1 MSNLI
6 VTEIEIV
13 AHIGKN
19 REKYVKLLK
28 EA

>member
-1 MSNLI
+1 MPNLI
-6 VTEIEIV
+6 VLEIEIV
-13 AHIGKN
+13 ANIGKN